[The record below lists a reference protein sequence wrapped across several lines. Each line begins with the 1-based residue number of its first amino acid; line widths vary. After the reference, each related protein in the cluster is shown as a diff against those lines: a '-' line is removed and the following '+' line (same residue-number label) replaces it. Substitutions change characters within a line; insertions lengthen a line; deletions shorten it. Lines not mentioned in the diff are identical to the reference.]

1 MVIRPRSCARV
12 VVPNIMRRRLN
23 KGSRLSLFTRAANVD
38 RAVPVQSCPASYFQ
52 IIRQPY
58 GISRRLIALPQPDL
72 PEKMLLGNVF
82 SLYLHIK
89 NNLIAFVFVSELSV
103 K

>member
-23 KGSRLSLFTRAANVD
+23 KGSRLSLFTRAANIECLHNSS
-38 RAVPVQSCPASYFQ
+38 APCAP
-52 IIRQPY
+52 IIRQPH
-58 GISRRLIALPQPDL
+58 GIQRRLIALPQPDL

>member
-1 MVIRPRSCARV
+1 M
-12 VVPNIMRRRLN
+12 
-23 KGSRLSLFTRAANVD
+23 
-38 RAVPVQSCPASYFQ
+38 
-52 IIRQPY
+52 
-58 GISRRLIALPQPDL
+58 IALPQPDL

-103 K
+103 KEKLNDPLKNSIFRREKQSARNFALQSH